1 MSITLSR
8 SKKMKTPPPSGKID
22 VSHSSKENTK
32 TVNSDVRPVAFY
44 IPVNDLS
51 VNQLSERKK
60 NRTQSKDGE
69 NSEQMGDTCNYKLN
83 HDEKMLQAD
92 ILHQDQLN
100 EKG

>member
-1 MSITLSR
+1 
-8 SKKMKTPPPSGKID
+8 MKTPPPSWKID

-32 TVNSDVRPVAFY
+32 TVNSDVRPVSFY

-60 NRTQSKDGE
+60 SRTQSKDGE
-69 NSEQMGDTCNYKLN
+69 NSEQMGDTYNYKLN